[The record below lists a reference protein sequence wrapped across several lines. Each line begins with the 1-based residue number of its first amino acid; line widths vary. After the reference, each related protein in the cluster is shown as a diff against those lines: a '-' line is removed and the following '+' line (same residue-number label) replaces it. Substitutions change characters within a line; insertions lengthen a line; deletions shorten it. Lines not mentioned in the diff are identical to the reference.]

1 MYNTFAVDMER
12 IINFNIYTINT
23 FGLWF
28 LNIVYICVLYYTT
41 LATPTTRLIDNF
53 F

>member
-28 LNIVYICVLYYTT
+28 LNIVYICMCTLLYHTCNTNYQTH
-41 LATPTTRLIDNF
+41 
-53 F
+53 